1 MVDHAFP
8 LSSTW
13 SYFSEEYDHLK
24 LFLSQLKYPDI
35 LINSTITH
43 SITLQASD
51 EPVSLPAE
59 TNVIDPIHIVFPF
72 KDQASADF
80 HQPSW
85 LIEWYFKLF
94 PRFHKICTR
103 WNFQGMFLVNSTGTM
118 VMVIK
123 Q

>member
-59 TNVIDPIHIVFPF
+59 TNVTDPIYIVFPF

-103 WNFQGMFLVNSTGTM
+103 WNFQGMFLVR
-118 VMVIK
+118 VHQK
-123 Q
+123 